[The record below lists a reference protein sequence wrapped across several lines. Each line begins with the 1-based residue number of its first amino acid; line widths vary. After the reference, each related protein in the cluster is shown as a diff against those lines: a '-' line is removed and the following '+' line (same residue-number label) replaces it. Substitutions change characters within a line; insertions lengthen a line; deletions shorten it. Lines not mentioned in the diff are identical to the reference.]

1 MACNGYFFVEI
12 NSRWYKKK
20 ELESTFIE
28 IINPNNKN
36 IIVGCYRHPCINPS
50 EFNDVYLHEL
60 LQNVGNDSKH
70 IILMGDFNSGMFKHD
85 RNKDSTTFLDNV
97 LPYLAAPS
105 RITSQSRTLLGNI
118 FSNTVDNEISL
129 GNIMSTISDL
139 CSILPSKKKYISK
152 K

>member
-1 MACNGYFFVEI
+1 
-12 NSRWYKKK
+12 
-20 ELESTFIE
+20 
-28 IINPNNKN
+28 
-36 IIVGCYRHPCINPS
+36 
-50 EFNDVYLHEL
+50 
-60 LQNVGNDSKH
+60 
-70 IILMGDFNSGMFKHD
+70 MGDFNSGMFKHD

-118 FSNTVDNEISL
+118 FPNTVDNEISL

-139 CSILPSKKKYISK
+139 CSILPNKKKYISK